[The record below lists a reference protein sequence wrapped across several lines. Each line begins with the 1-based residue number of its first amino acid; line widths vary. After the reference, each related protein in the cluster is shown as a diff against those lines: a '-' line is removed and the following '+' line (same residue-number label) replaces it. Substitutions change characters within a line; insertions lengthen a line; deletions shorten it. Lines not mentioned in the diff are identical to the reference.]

1 MSASPAL
8 LITCEHGGNDVPPS
22 YAPLFTPWRDLLAS
36 HRGFDAGALETAR
49 AFATATGAPLFA
61 GTTTRLVVDLNRSI
75 GRPGLFSEITR
86 PLSARTREEILAA
99 HYRPHRTAV
108 TEAVAGM
115 LESGRPVLHIAC
127 HSFTPRL
134 AGVTR
139 HCDAG
144 FLYDPK
150 RPAEKG
156 FCGKWMRELACL
168 DPDLILRCNYPY
180 RGVADGLSTALRR
193 QFGENYLGIELEVS
207 QRFALAGPEALSS
220 VNEHLTLAL
229 LRALGRDTPCRA
241 PRKPAGPS

>member
-8 LITCEHGGNDVPPS
+8 LITCEHGGNDVPPP
-22 YAPLFTPWRDLLAS
+22 YARLFTPWRDLLAS

-49 AFATATGAPLFA
+49 GFATATGAPLFA
-61 GTTTRLVVDLNRSI
+61 STTTRLVVDLNRSV

-86 PLSARTREEILAA
+86 PLPARMREAILAA
-99 HYRPHRTAV
+99 HYHPHRQ
-108 TEAVAGM
+108 AVAAAVADL
-115 LESGRPVLHIAC
+115 LESGRPVLHIAS
-127 HSFTPRL
+127 HSFTPCL

-150 RPAEKG
+150 RSAERD
-156 FCGKWMRELACL
+156 FCGKWMQELACL
-168 DPDLILRCNYPY
+168 DPDLILRRNSPY
-180 RGVADGLSTALRR
+180 RGVADGLATALRR
-193 QFGENYLGIELEVS
+193 RFGERYLGIELEVS

-220 VNEHLTLAL
+220 VNEHLVLAL

-241 PRKPAGPS
+241 P

>member
-8 LITCEHGGNDVPPS
+8 LITCEHGGNDVPPP

-49 AFATATGAPLFA
+49 VFAAATGAPLFA
-61 GTTTRLVVDLNRSI
+61 GTTTRLVVDLNRSV
-75 GRPGLFSEITR
+75 GRPGLFSELTR
-86 PLSARTREEILAA
+86 PLPPDTRAEILAA
-99 HYRPHRTAV
+99 HYHPHRQ
-108 TEAVAGM
+108 AVAAAVAD
-115 LESGRPVLHIAC
+115 LLAAGRSVLHIAS

-150 RPAEKG
+150 RFAEKA

-180 RGVADGLSTALRR
+180 RGVADGLATAFRR
-193 QFGENYLGIELEVS
+193 RFGESYLGIELEVS
-207 QRFALAGPEALSS
+207 QRFALAGQEALSS
-220 VNEHLTLAL
+220 VNEHLVLAL
-229 LRALGRDTPCRA
+229 LRALGRDTPCRV
-241 PRKPAGPS
+241 P